1 MQQKPQ
7 CLPGV
12 SFIHFNARSLNCNFR
27 QIEDYL
33 KTLDYAF
40 DVIAVSETWMGH
52 NSNNFNIHGYDAYH
66 IVRNNKKG
74 GGVACYVKQELTSKC
89 LTSKS
94 MVVDDVFECTTI

>member
-1 MQQKPQ
+1 MSAR
-7 CLPGV
+7 CIFY
-12 SFIHFNARSLNCNFR
+12 SFKCSQFR

-33 KTLDYAF
+33 KSLDYTF
-40 DVIAVSETWMGH
+40 DVIAVSETWMSH
-52 NSNNFNIHGYDAYH
+52 NSNNFNIHGYDAYR